1 MHASVRIHM
10 ADDKSEEI
18 DESANQT
25 PLKDYWAGLQSNIS
39 AAGKRV
45 ADSSKK
51 AAKAASDWSTDV
63 SDKIKA
69 EKDRRQR
76 EKDKRESEYAESLK
90 EDEKYKEILSVGETI
105 PLEVTITV
113 DEYKSLYA
121 RIEELQEEC
130 EQHSALVEEMQSL
143 TDELVRRE
151 AQDTETKLMIVKD
164 ETSLVMTE
172 REREGL
178 IGEMKQSMDQ
188 ILLSLGGSV
197 VWAAMLI
204 GLDLYLDSQGYTYQG
219 YSLNVAVWPLG
230 TALWSLFL
238 LSRLAKAR
246 TILSMGW
253 SMRIKTALGIGL
265 ATELAMLLM
274 NEEMQAI
281 TNVWGWTAT
290 VALTAFLLSGL
301 FRGLATSLSRL
312 FGLDKRRKKPEII
325 DITD

>member
-1 MHASVRIHM
+1 MES
-10 ADDKSEEI
+10 D
-18 DESANQT
+18 DESEDSDTSSNQT
-25 PLKDYWAGLQSNIS
+25 SLKDYWHGLQSNIS

-63 SDKIKA
+63 SDKIKT
-69 EKDRRQR
+69 EKDRRQA
-76 EKDKRESEYAESLK
+76 EKDKRQSEYAESLK
-90 EDEKYKEILSVGETI
+90 EDEKFKEILTVGEPI

-113 DEYKSLYA
+113 DEYESLYA
-121 RIEELQEEC
+121 QIGELQDEC
-130 EQHSALVEEMQSL
+130 ERHSTLVEEMQLL
-143 TDELVRRE
+143 TDELVERE
-151 AQDTETKLMIVKD
+151 AQDTETKLMVVQE
-164 ETSLVMTE
+164 ETSLIIIE
-172 REREGL
+172 DEREGL

-204 GLDLYLDSQGYTYQG
+204 SLDLYLDSQGYTYQG
-219 YSLNVAVWPLG
+219 YSLNVFVWPLG

-253 SMRIKTALGIGL
+253 SMRLKTALGIGL

-274 NEEMQAI
+274 NEEMHAI

-290 VALTAFLLSGL
+290 VALTAFLLSSF
-301 FRGLATSLSRL
+301 FRGIWTSLSRIL
-312 FGLDKRRKKPEII
+312 GLNKRRNTPEII
-325 DITD
+325 DITEQ

>member
-1 MHASVRIHM
+1 MLLRLRTSM
-10 ADDKSEEI
+10 AGQDSEGPDDSG
-18 DESANQT
+18 NQT
-25 PLKDYWAGLQSNIS
+25 ALKDYWAGLQSNIS

-51 AAKAASDWSTDV
+51 AAKAASDWS
-63 SDKIKA
+63 SDMNDKMKA

-76 EKDKRESEYAESLK
+76 DKDKRESEYAENLK
-90 EDEKYKEILSVGETI
+90 QDEKFKEILPVGEEI
-105 PLEVTITV
+105 PLQVTITI
-113 DEYKSLYA
+113 DEYESLHA
-121 RIEELQEEC
+121 RIEELQDEC
-130 EQHSALVEEMQSL
+130 EQHNQLVEEMQAL
-143 TDELVRRE
+143 TDELVQRE
-151 AQDTETKLMIVKD
+151 AQDKTTKLMVVKE
-164 ETSLVMTE
+164 ETSMVMTE
-172 REREGL
+172 QEKEGL

-197 VWAAMLI
+197 LWAAMLI
-204 GLDLYLDSQGYTYQG
+204 GLDVYLDSQGYMYHG
-219 YSLNVAVWPLG
+219 YSLNVVVWPVG

-290 VALTAFLLSGL
+290 AALTAFLLSGF
-301 FRGLATSLSRL
+301 FRGLATSISRL
-312 FGLDKRRKKPEII
+312 FGFDKRKKLPEII
-325 DITD
+325 DITE

>member
-1 MHASVRIHM
+1 M
-10 ADDKSEEI
+10 ADEESEAS
-18 DESANQT
+18 DDSDNKT
-25 PLKDYWAGLQSNIS
+25 SLKDYWAGLQSNIS

-45 ADSSKK
+45 SDSSKK
-51 AAKAASDWSTDV
+51 AAKAASDWGSDM
-63 SDKIKA
+63 SDKMKA
-69 EKDRRQR
+69 EKDRRQL
-76 EKDKRESEYAESLK
+76 EKDKRQSEYADNLK
-90 EDEKYKEILSVGETI
+90 QDEKFKEILPVGEKV
-105 PLEVTITV
+105 PLQVTITI
-113 DEYKSLYA
+113 DEYESLHA
-121 RIEELQEEC
+121 RIEELQDEC
-130 EQHSALVEEMQSL
+130 EQHSQLVEEMQAL
-143 TDELVRRE
+143 TDELVQRE
-151 AQDTETKLMIVKD
+151 AQDTETKLMVVKD

-172 REREGL
+172 QEKEGL

-219 YSLNVAVWPLG
+219 YSLNVVVWPVG
-230 TALWSLFL
+230 TSLWSLFL

-253 SMRIKTALGIGL
+253 SMRLKTALGIGL

-301 FRGLATSLSRL
+301 FRGMASSISRM
-312 FGLDKRRKKPEII
+312 FGFKKRKKTPEII
-325 DITD
+325 DITEQ

>member
-1 MHASVRIHM
+1 M
-10 ADDKSEEI
+10 AGQDSEGPDDSG
-18 DESANQT
+18 NQT
-25 PLKDYWAGLQSNIS
+25 ALKDYWAGLQSNIS

-51 AAKAASDWSTDV
+51 AAKAASDWS
-63 SDKIKA
+63 SDMNEKMKA

-76 EKDKRESEYAESLK
+76 DKDKRESEYAENLK
-90 EDEKYKEILSVGETI
+90 QDEKFKEILPVGEEI
-105 PLEVTITV
+105 PLQVTITI
-113 DEYKSLYA
+113 DEYESLHA
-121 RIEELQEEC
+121 RIEELQDEC
-130 EQHSALVEEMQSL
+130 EQHNQLVEEMQAL
-143 TDELVRRE
+143 TDELVQRE
-151 AQDTETKLMIVKD
+151 AQDKTTKLMVVKE
-164 ETSLVMTE
+164 ETSMVMTE
-172 REREGL
+172 QEKEGL

-197 VWAAMLI
+197 LWAAMLI
-204 GLDLYLDSQGYTYQG
+204 GLDVYLDSQGYMYHG
-219 YSLNVAVWPLG
+219 YSLNVVVWPVG

-290 VALTAFLLSGL
+290 AALTAFLLSGF
-301 FRGLATSLSRL
+301 FRGLATSISRV
-312 FGLDKRRKKPEII
+312 FGFDKRKKHPEII
-325 DITD
+325 DITE